1 MTNFL
6 RTLLL
11 NIDILN
17 NFCFNT
23 FSMNIQKKL
32 LIVFLVVL
40 AVISQANAQQIGT
53 YLGDETAF
61 YAATKQMSQFF
72 RRFNNEEDKNGKL
85 YMSTDKLYR
94 EAEQRKKYINLLF
107 NNENQAMPP
116 NLKNE
121 FIQAV
126 TPKDKGQFLDFQ
138 GGRWF
143 SEVKAN
149 FSYNGKAEIVT
160 LFLELQKEGLGT
172 KWVLNNVF
180 FPPFNSLFLADT
192 TQASRKFLH
201 PQSHE
206 IDFMNLIKAFEQ
218 IKDVELYTKKGYK
231 PDFLSIFFYEMK
243 KGNLKFE
250 TVSEVKFHFFQL
262 NNWYFEVSN
271 YNRTGYNAGWLI
283 SNLIKVPENQKSIL
297 EQYIFLKK

>member
-1 MTNFL
+1 
-6 RTLLL
+6 
-11 NIDILN
+11 
-17 NFCFNT
+17 
-23 FSMNIQKKL
+23 MNIQKRF
-32 LIVFLVVL
+32 LIVFFT
-40 AVISQANAQQIGT
+40 IFCTFSYCNAQQLGT
-53 YLGDETAF
+53 YLGDETPF

-72 RRFNNEEDKNGKL
+72 RRFNNEEDKNGKQ
-85 YMSTDKLYR
+85 YSSTDKLYR
-94 EAEQRKKYINLLF
+94 ESEQRKKYINLLF
-107 NNENQAMPP
+107 DGENSSLTP

-126 TPKDKGQFLDFQ
+126 TPKDKGQFLNFQ

-172 KWVLNNVF
+172 KWVLSNVY
-180 FPPFNSLFLADT
+180 FPPFNNLFLADT
-192 TQASRKFLH
+192 SQASKKFLH

-218 IKDVELYTKKGYK
+218 IKDVELYTKRGYEA
-231 PDFLSIFFYEMK
+231 DFLSIFFYEMK

-250 TVSEVKFHFFQL
+250 TISEVKFHFFQI

-271 YNRTGYNAGWLI
+271 YNRTGYNTGWLI
-283 SNLIKVPENQKSIL
+283 SNLIKVSENQKAIL
-297 EQYIFLKK
+297 ERYVFTKR